1 MNALPNYLS
10 ALRIVLVI
18 PIAWLLWQQQVMSAF
33 WLMLFAGLS
42 DALDGFLARR
52 YGWQTE
58 LGSLLDPLADKFLV
72 AAMYLV
78 FTLHELIP
86 VWLVALILTRDILI
100 LLGAGV
106 YRGVFGDLT
115 VNPSL
120 LSKTNTAVQISIVL
134 LLMVSQMPIGE
145 LGGELLTVLGDVG
158 YPPGRLVYCLGRAL
172 PVLWGWHSWRRL
184 RVNRREQVLIQV
196 MSRVKKRGVSG
207 LLSGQ
212 AVLPIDAPHQL
223 RMANF
228 VVGSNRELCDAL
240 VSFPKGFLGSGCAAK
255 MFVAKLICCRPAVWL
270 RRKPGI
276 CRPIWMSLCL
286 DPSGLRRWQTI

>member
-33 WLMLFAGLS
+33 WLMLVAGLS

-120 LSKTNTAVQISIVL
+120 LSKTNTSTTHRASAGIGGHNKNDISKI
-134 LLMVSQMPIGE
+134 
-145 LGGELLTVLGDVG
+145 
-158 YPPGRLVYCLGRAL
+158 R
-172 PVLWGWHSWRRL
+172 
-184 RVNRREQVLIQV
+184 
-196 MSRVKKRGVSG
+196 
-207 LLSGQ
+207 
-212 AVLPIDAPHQL
+212 
-223 RMANF
+223 F
-228 VVGSNRELCDAL
+228 
-240 VSFPKGFLGSGCAAK
+240 AA
-255 MFVAKLICCRPAVWL
+255 I
-270 RRKPGI
+270 I
-276 CRPIWMSLCL
+276 IS
-286 DPSGLRRWQTI
+286 

>member
-33 WLMLFAGLS
+33 WLMLVAGLS

-120 LSKTNTAVQISIVL
+120 LSKTNTAVQILVVL

-145 LGGELLTVLGDVG
+145 LGGELLIVLGDVG
-158 YPPGRLVYCLGRAL
+158 YPLLAALCIASGAHYLFVWGR
-172 PVLWGWHSWRRL
+172 HSWRRL
-184 RVNRREQVLIQV
+184 RGEQA
-196 MSRVKKRGVSG
+196 RAG
-207 LLSGQ
+207 
-212 AVLPIDAPHQL
+212 A
-223 RMANF
+223 
-228 VVGSNRELCDAL
+228 
-240 VSFPKGFLGSGCAAK
+240 GSGNE
-255 MFVAKLICCRPAVWL
+255 
-270 RRKPGI
+270 PGKK
-276 CRPIWMSLCL
+276 SAEHS
-286 DPSGLRRWQTI
+286 DS